1 MASPPLLFAKGLLTE
16 VGLAATHGSGQAGL
30 AEGVVSQMRWW
41 IRPYQR
47 SDRQAVWTLVAD
59 TAFFGAP
66 VEAFLEDRTLYCAA
80 FAAYY
85 TDYEPDR
92 LWVVEVN
99 GTVAGYVMGCDDSQ
113 RRDCMWST
121 HILPAVL
128 GAGLKRRY
136 RIGRKTLRCAWRWL
150 QTVVGRQI
158 PAVPLDQFPG
168 HLHIGVA
175 AAARG
180 QGIGRALLETSLAQ
194 FWATGVSGV
203 HLMTTDRNQ
212 AACHL
217 YEALGFR
224 LLDTRQTGFWR
235 GLIIEGVQN
244 RAYGI
249 RADWCIGRLLGGDG
263 DTAFL
268 PALRG

>member
-1 MASPPLLFAKGLLTE
+1 MY
-16 VGLAATHGSGQAGL
+16 
-30 AEGVVSQMRWW
+30 WW
-41 IRPYQR
+41 IRPYCPA
-47 SDRQAVWTLVAD
+47 DRQAVWTLVAD

-85 TDYEPDR
+85 TDCEPDR
-92 LWVVEVN
+92 LWVAQVD
-99 GTVAGYVMGCDDSQ
+99 GTVAGYVMGCGDSR
-113 RRDCMWST
+113 RRDRTWST
-121 HILPAVL
+121 RILPAVL
-128 GAGLKRRY
+128 GAGLQRRY

-150 QTVVGRQI
+150 QTVVERQI

-175 AAARG
+175 AWARG
-180 QGIGRALLETSLAQ
+180 QGIGHALLEASLTQ
-194 FWATGVSGV
+194 FWATGVGGV
-203 HLMTTDRNQ
+203 HLMTTNRNQ

-224 LLDTRQTGFWR
+224 LLDARRTGFWR
-235 GLIIEGVQN
+235 GLIAGEVQN

-249 RADWCIGRLLGGDG
+249 GADW
-263 DTAFL
+263 
-268 PALRG
+268 